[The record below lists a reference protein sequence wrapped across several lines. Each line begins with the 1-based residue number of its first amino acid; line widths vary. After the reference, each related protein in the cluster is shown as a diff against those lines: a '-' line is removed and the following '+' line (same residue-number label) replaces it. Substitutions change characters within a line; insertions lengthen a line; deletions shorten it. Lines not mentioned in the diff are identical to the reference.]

1 MGFFCTE
8 GFMDKNEY
16 LVARVGHIRL
26 AVYCRD
32 VENVFSGNYSLVK
45 LFYQGDFFRG
55 MTTINGQIMQVLDLR
70 RRIGMEQCL
79 KGEQLTL
86 VSFNTG
92 GSNSIAVVVD
102 EILGMQ
108 RIESDSII
116 TNEKYFDSRAN
127 NIGLL
132 FPTVA
137 LMPSKCGVS
146 KELIHI
152 LDSTYL
158 DKTEPIIEEAGE
170 LELF

>member
-1 MGFFCTE
+1 ME
-8 GFMDKNEY
+8 KSEY
-16 LVARVGHIRL
+16 LVAKVGNIKL

-32 VENVFSGNYSLVK
+32 VENVYSGNYSLVK

-55 MTTINGQIMQVLDLR
+55 LTTINGKLMQVLDLR
-70 RRIGMEQCL
+70 RRIRMDQRL

-86 VSFNTG
+86 ISFNTG

-102 EILGMQ
+102 EIVGMS
-108 RIESDSII
+108 RIESSSIRK
-116 TNEKYFDSRAN
+116 NEKHFEKRVD

-137 LMPSKCGVS
+137 IMPCEQGIND
-146 KELIHI
+146 ELIHI

-158 DKTEPIIEEAGE
+158 DKSEAIVEEAGE

>member
-1 MGFFCTE
+1 
-8 GFMDKNEY
+8 MDKNEY
-16 LVARVGHIRL
+16 LVARVGHIKV

-32 VENVFSGNYSLVK
+32 VENVYSGNYSLVK

-55 MTTINGQIMQVLDLR
+55 LTTINGKIMQVLDLR
-70 RRIGMEQCL
+70 RRIGMEERL
-79 KGEQLTL
+79 KSQQLTM

-92 GSNSIAVVVD
+92 GDNSIAVVVD
-102 EILGMQ
+102 EIIGMQ
-108 RIESDSII
+108 RIYSDSICK
-116 TNEKYFDSRAN
+116 NEKHFDKRAA

-137 LMPSKCGVS
+137 MMSAESGVS
-146 KELIHI
+146 DELIHI

-158 DKTEPIIEEAGE
+158 EKTESVHEDAGE

>member
-1 MGFFCTE
+1 
-8 GFMDKNEY
+8 MDKNEY
-16 LVARVGHIRL
+16 LVARVGCIKI

-32 VENVFSGNYSLVK
+32 VENVYSGNYSLVK

-55 MTTINGQIMQVLDLR
+55 LTTINGRIMQVLDLR
-70 RRIGMEQCL
+70 RRIGMEERL
-79 KGEQLTL
+79 KGQHLTM

-92 GSNSIAVVVD
+92 GKNSIAVVVD
-102 EILGMQ
+102 EIVGMQ
-108 RIESDSII
+108 RIDDNSIRK
-116 TNEKYFDSRAN
+116 NEKHFENRAA

-137 LMPSKCGVS
+137 MMPSHFGAGD
-146 KELIHI
+146 ELIHI

-158 DKTEPIIEEAGE
+158 EKTEKVHEDAGE